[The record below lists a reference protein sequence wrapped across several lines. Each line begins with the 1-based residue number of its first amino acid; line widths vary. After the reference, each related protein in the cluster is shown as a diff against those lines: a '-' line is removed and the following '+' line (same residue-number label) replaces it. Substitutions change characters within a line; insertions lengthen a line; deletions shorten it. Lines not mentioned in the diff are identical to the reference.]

1 MTTSRG
7 KILQE
12 KTSAGLARFLIPAK
26 VVLGAIPQGICLN
39 AAGLGAGHWVLSQRL
54 GIDPQ
59 QSLEKLAICVSG
71 TA

>member
-26 VVLGAIPQGICLN
+26 VVLGVWMRDL
-39 AAGLGAGHWVLSQRL
+39 LGASD
-54 GIDPQ
+54 DP
-59 QSLEKLAICVSG
+59 
-71 TA
+71 

>member
-26 VVLGAIPQGICLN
+26 VVLRPVDIQTTSGIP
-39 AAGLGAGHWVLSQRL
+39 AAFE
-54 GIDPQ
+54 I
-59 QSLEKLAICVSG
+59 
-71 TA
+71 

>member
-26 VVLGAIPQGICLN
+26 VVLGNEI
-39 AAGLGAGHWVLSQRL
+39 LSLKSMMSRSEP
-54 GIDPQ
+54 IT
-59 QSLEKLAICVSG
+59 KCVG
-71 TA
+71 F

>member
-26 VVLGAIPQGICLN
+26 VVLRPVDIHLRAM
-39 AAGLGAGHWVLSQRL
+39 
-54 GIDPQ
+54 
-59 QSLEKLAICVSG
+59 KLA
-71 TA
+71 AR